1 MSRVFRLAGVLPRD
15 PAVEAWELII
25 AAHADIR
32 ARI

>member
-15 PAVEAWELII
+15 PAVAAWELIT
-25 AAHADIR
+25 AAHTDVL